1 MLPHSPPAAA
11 SRPLLIPRSGLQLRS
26 VPVWRLS
33 RTSGAPPASRQ
44 WRRGRGHTGIGGGT
58 RAAGTGP
65 PRRNGVAHSPGCEQV
80 GAGPAL
86 TDRDRRFRTG
96 VRSADPWT
104 PSSAPGRARTEHPGT
119 DLPFPAEA
127 ASPPPDLSPS
137 TADAVG

>member
-11 SRPLLIPRSGLQLRS
+11 SRPLLIPRSGSQLRS

-58 RAAGTGP
+58 
-65 PRRNGVAHSPGCEQV
+65 HSPGCEQV

-86 TDRDRRFRTG
+86 TDRDRRFRRG
-96 VRSADPWT
+96 VRSADPWA